1 MPQKKTFPR
10 KVIGIVS
17 TMGGIALMLSA
28 GSAPDLEAAAIWFYG
43 GFVLFAFGVVFSAI
57 DIVLSKTPK
66 DTAEHNTDKE

>member
-28 GSAPDLEAAAIWFYG
+28 GSAPDLEVAAIWFYG
-43 GFVLFAFGVVFSAI
+43 GFVVFAFGVVFSVI

-66 DTAEHNTDKE
+66 DTAEHKTDKE

>member
-28 GSAPDLEAAAIWFYG
+28 GSASDFEAAAIWFYS
-43 GFVLFAFGVVFSAI
+43 GFVLFAFGLVFSVI
-57 DIVLSKTPK
+57 DNVMSKTPK
-66 DTAEHNTDKE
+66 DTSHN